1 MRLTRCKEERR
12 EYMSTDEQLVREII
26 TGNSEC
32 YREIVS
38 RYQTKVFSVAFKVA
52 RNQKDAED
60 IAQDVF
66 LKVYHSLHQFK
77 GDSSFSTWIYR
88 VTMNKA
94 LDWKRK
100 QERSV
105 SREIGTADEQLTDRM
120 ETPEQQLLKQF
131 DHDLVKQSIKLLPE
145 KYQIVLELY
154 YFEEC
159 SYKDISER
167 LDIAVKTVETR
178 LYRAKGLVREHL
190 LKGGIG

>member
-1 MRLTRCKEERR
+1 
-12 EYMSTDEQLVREII
+12 MSTDEQLIREVI

-105 SREIGTADEQLTDRM
+105 SREIGTADEQLTNRM
-120 ETPEQQLLKQF
+120 DTPEQQLLKQF
-131 DHDLVKQSIKLLPE
+131 DHDLIKQSLKLLPE

>member
-1 MRLTRCKEERR
+1 
-12 EYMSTDEQLVREII
+12 MSTDEQLVREVI
-26 TGNSEC
+26 TGNAEC
-32 YREIVS
+32 FREIVS
-38 RYQTKVFSVAFKVA
+38 RYESKVFSVAFKVA

-66 LKVYHSLHQFK
+66 VKVYHSLHLFK
-77 GDSSFSTWIYR
+77 GESSFSTWIYR
-88 VTMNKA
+88 VTMNKS

-105 SREIGTADEQLTDRM
+105 SKDVGMVDDQLKDHYD
-120 ETPEQQLLKQF
+120 TPEQQLLKQY
-131 DHDLVKQSIKLLPE
+131 DRDLIKQSIKQLPE

-159 SYKDISER
+159 SYKDISDR

-190 LKGGIG
+190 MKGGIG